1 MGSIIRGTAAVEV
14 VDANGDGVVGG
25 FDDTGSITDLDNTV
39 EEGNNGVER
48 EGKVDGVVVGKT
60 EGGPLEVGG
69 LTVREVVPES
79 IVDVM
84 MVLGL
89 ALGPERGIVLS
100 PSDILDVTP
109 GAPIAVGPALG
120 PKLGVELVLGSW
132 LGAMVALG
140 AELVLGDWLGVM
152 VTLGAELV
160 LGDWLG
166 AMVTLGAELVLG
178 GWLGAM
184 VTLGLALKLGVWL
197 GPVLLGLLMVLD
209 ETVEGAAVAATIGP
223 LVRAVDGTDVSIFAI
238 VKEGINLINPNGSN
252 G

>member
-140 AELVLGDWLGVM
+140 AELVLGDWLG
-152 VTLGAELV
+152 
-160 LGDWLG
+160 

>member
-132 LGAMVALG
+132 QRSM
-140 AELVLGDWLGVM
+140 
-152 VTLGAELV
+152 
-160 LGDWLG
+160 
-166 AMVTLGAELVLG
+166 
-178 GWLGAM
+178 
-184 VTLGLALKLGVWL
+184 K
-197 GPVLLGLLMVLD
+197 
-209 ETVEGAAVAATIGP
+209 
-223 LVRAVDGTDVSIFAI
+223 
-238 VKEGINLINPNGSN
+238 
-252 G
+252 